1 MKQERLNMSKN
12 ILIVDDEE
20 DIRKLISLNLRKNNY
35 NVLEAEDGVEAI
47 KIIDKETIDMILLD
61 VMMPEKD
68 GYDVC
73 KELRKNNNNVPIV
86 FLTAKDSEFDEVL
99 GLELGAD
106 DYIKKPFSMKSLMSR
121 MKTIFRRVE
130 EPTPEK
136 EKIKVYDIEI
146 NKTDYT
152 VKIQGENVFFPRKE
166 FEILAFLASH
176 PNKVFPR
183 DFLLSRIWQEDTY
196 VVDRTIDV
204 HIGRI
209 RKKMGVYSKYIK
221 TVVGVGYKFILE

>member
-1 MKQERLNMSKN
+1 MSKN
-12 ILIVDDEE
+12 VLIVDDEE
-20 DIRKLISLNLRKNNY
+20 DIRKLISLNLVKNNY
-35 NVLEAEDGVEAI
+35 DVMEAENGEEAL
-47 KIIDKETIDMILLD
+47 KLVDKKDVDMILLD
-61 VMMPEKD
+61 IMMPEKD

-73 KELRKNNNNVPIV
+73 KELRKNNNNVPII

-106 DYIKKPFSMKSLMSR
+106 DFVKKPFSMKSLISR
-121 MKTIFRRVE
+121 MKTIFRRME
-130 EPTPEK
+130 EPIFEK
-136 EKIKVYDIEI
+136 DKISVYDIEI

-152 VKIQGENVFFPRKE
+152 VKIAGKDELFPRKE
-166 FEILAFLASH
+166 FEILAFLCSH
-176 PNKVFPR
+176 PNKVFSR
-183 DFLLSRIWQEDTY
+183 DFLLNRIWQDDTY

-209 RKKMGVYSKYIK
+209 RKKLGYDSKYIK

>member
-1 MKQERLNMSKN
+1 MEMSKK

-20 DIRKLISLNLRKNNY
+20 DIRKLISLNLLKNNY
-35 NVLEAEDGVEAI
+35 NVLEAENGVEAL
-47 KIIDKETIDMILLD
+47 KIVAKNDIDMLLLD

-73 KELRKNNNNVPIV
+73 KELRKDNNNVPII
-86 FLTAKDSEFDEVL
+86 FLTAMDSEFDEVL

-106 DYIKKPFSMKSLMSR
+106 DYMKKPFSVKSLQSR
-121 MKTIFRRVE
+121 MKTIFRRIE
-130 EPTPEK
+130 EPAQEK
-136 EKIKVYDIEI
+136 NKISIYDIEI
-146 NKTDYT
+146 NKSDYT
-152 VKIQGENVFFPRKE
+152 VRVSGKEVFFPRKE
-166 FEILAFLASH
+166 FEILAFLSSH

-183 DFLLSRIWQEDTY
+183 EFLLNRIWQDDTY

-209 RKKMGVYSKYIK
+209 RKKLGENSKYIK

>member
-1 MKQERLNMSKN
+1 MAKN
-12 ILIVDDEE
+12 ILVVDDEE
-20 DIRKLISLNLRKNNY
+20 DIRRLLTLNLKKNNY
-35 NVLEAEDGVEAI
+35 EVQEAENGCEALE
-47 KIIDKETIDMILLD
+47 KAAEKDFDMILLD

-73 KELRKNNNNVPIV
+73 KELRRNNNFVPII
-86 FLTAKDSEFDEVL
+86 FLTARDSEFDEVL

-106 DYIKKPFSMKSLMSR
+106 DYVKKPFSMKSLLSR
-121 MKTIFRRVE
+121 MKTIFRRLE
-130 EPTPEK
+130 EPAE
-136 EKIKVYDIEI
+136 EQQIIKVCDIEI
-146 NKTDYT
+146 NKIDYT
-152 VKIQGENVFFPRKE
+152 IKVKGEKVFFPRKE
-166 FEILAFLASH
+166 FEILTFLATH

-183 DFLLSRIWQEDTY
+183 EFLLNRIWQDDTY

-209 RKKMGVYSKYIK
+209 RKKLGDSSQYIK

>member
-1 MKQERLNMSKN
+1 MVN
-12 ILIVDDEE
+12 
-20 DIRKLISLNLRKNNY
+20 
-35 NVLEAEDGVEAI
+35 
-47 KIIDKETIDMILLD
+47 
-61 VMMPEKD
+61 
-68 GYDVC
+68 DVC
-73 KELRKNNNNVPIV
+73 KELRKNNNHVPII

-106 DYIKKPFSMKSLMSR
+106 DYVKKPFSMKSLLSR
-121 MKTIFRRVE
+121 IKTIFRRIE
-130 EPTPEK
+130 EPKQEK
-136 EKIKVYDIEI
+136 EQIKVYEIEI

-152 VKIQGENVFFPRKE
+152 VKIDGENVFFPRKE
-166 FEILAFLASH
+166 FEILTFLTTH

-183 DFLLSRIWQEDTY
+183 DFLLNRIWQDDTY

-209 RKKMGVYSKYIK
+209 RKKLGNYSQYIK

>member
-1 MKQERLNMSKN
+1 MSKN
-12 ILIVDDEE
+12 ILVVDDEE
-20 DIRKLISLNLRKNNY
+20 DIRKLISLNLIKNNY
-35 NVLEAEDGVEAI
+35 NVFEAENGVEAL
-47 KIIDKETIDMILLD
+47 KIVANKDIDMILLD

-73 KELRKNNNNVPIV
+73 KDLRKNNNNVPII

-106 DYIKKPFSMKSLMSR
+106 DYVKKPFSMKSLMSR
-121 MKTIFRRVE
+121 IKTIFRRTD
-130 EPTPEK
+130 EPSYEK
-136 EKIKVYDIEI
+136 DKINVYNIEI

-152 VKIQGENVFFPRKE
+152 VKIDGMNVFFPRKE
-166 FEILAFLASH
+166 FEILAFLCSH

-183 DFLLSRIWQEDTY
+183 EFLLSRIWQDDTY

-209 RKKMGVYSKYIK
+209 RKKLGNHSDYLK

>member
-1 MKQERLNMSKN
+1 MSKK

-20 DIRKLISLNLRKNNY
+20 DIRKLISLNLLKNNY
-35 NVLEAEDGVEAI
+35 NVLEAENGVEAL
-47 KIIDKETIDMILLD
+47 KIVAKNDIDMLLLD

-73 KELRKNNNNVPIV
+73 KELRKDNNNVPII
-86 FLTAKDSEFDEVL
+86 FLTAMDSEFDEVL

-106 DYIKKPFSMKSLMSR
+106 DYMKKPFSVKSLQSR
-121 MKTIFRRVE
+121 MKTIFRRIE
-130 EPTPEK
+130 EPAQEK
-136 EKIKVYDIEI
+136 NKISIYDIEI
-146 NKTDYT
+146 NKSDYT
-152 VKIQGENVFFPRKE
+152 VRVSGKEVFFPRKE
-166 FEILAFLASH
+166 FEILAFLSSH

-183 DFLLSRIWQEDTY
+183 EFLLNRIWQDDTY

-209 RKKMGVYSKYIK
+209 RKKLGENSKYIK